1 LITSTGNIIG
11 GNLNTGAQV
20 VATGN
25 ITGGNLITA
34 GLITVTGNITSGN
47 INTGGLISVV
57 GNVTGGNFLTTGL
70 ISATG
75 NIVSAANVSSGNVL
89 GSSGVY
95 GPIFTTLIDSGD
107 SSAITITPDVVM
119 SASMTIQQDLFVDNL
134 TTTRDLDVTGRIIAS
149 GNISGPVAVLAAV
162 FAGNIVAT
170 GNISANNITATTSIN
185 IAGAQVATIDD
196 AAALAIALG

>member
-1 LITSTGNIIG
+1 
-11 GNLNTGAQV
+11 
-20 VATGN
+20 
-25 ITGGNLITA
+25 
-34 GLITVTGNITSGN
+34 
-47 INTGGLISVV
+47 
-57 GNVTGGNFLTTGL
+57 
-70 ISATG
+70 
-75 NIVSAANVSSGNVL
+75 
-89 GSSGVY
+89 VY

-170 GNISANNITATTSIN
+170 GNITANNIAATTSIN

>member
-1 LITSTGNIIG
+1 VIG
-11 GNLNTGAQV
+11 GNISTAGV
-20 VATGN
+20 ITATGN
-25 ITGGNLITA
+25 ITG
-34 GLITVTGNITSGN
+34 GN

-57 GNVTGGNFLTTGL
+57 GNIIGGNILTSGL

-162 FAGNIVAT
+162 YAGNIVAT
-170 GNISANNITATTSIN
+170 GNISANNISATTSIN
-185 IAGAQVATIDD
+185 IAGATVATVDD

>member
-1 LITSTGNIIG
+1 LITATGNVVGGNVNTAGVASVGGNVIG
-11 GNLNTGAQV
+11 GNISTAGLIT
-20 VATGN
+20 ATGN
-25 ITGGNLITA
+25 ITGGNLITGA
-34 GLITVTGNITSGN
+34 QVIAT
-47 INTGGLISVV
+47 
-57 GNVTGGNFLTTGL
+57 GNVTGGNITTAGL